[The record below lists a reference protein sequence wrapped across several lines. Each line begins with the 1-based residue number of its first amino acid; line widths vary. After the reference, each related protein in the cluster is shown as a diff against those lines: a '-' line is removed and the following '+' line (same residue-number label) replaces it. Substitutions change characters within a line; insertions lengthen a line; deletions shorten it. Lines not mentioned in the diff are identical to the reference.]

1 MSNLVKAMVM
11 GILVHFPWQHPLH
24 HLPQLEAVLQR
35 NLVTHKLQLGLKV
48 LIVSIVGI
56 GATAAF
62 QLLHNSFPT
71 KKKKENSS
79 KEQVKV
85 FGVKGKANLNLM
97 FYCKIY
103 VYKMVFGKIVDE
115 FKVSCKIEMVRIFFF
130 AFLF

>member
-71 KKKKENSS
+71 KKKKSKIVLKSKLRFLVS
-79 KEQVKV
+79 KEKLILIQCFIVRYMYIKWSLEKLLMSLRCHVK
-85 FGVKGKANLNLM
+85 L
-97 FYCKIY
+97 
-103 VYKMVFGKIVDE
+103 
-115 FKVSCKIEMVRIFFF
+115 RW
-130 AFLF
+130 